1 MSQEV
6 KDYSY
11 DKPTKWKLKLR
22 SNDKY
27 TQTTS
32 LKISARAREMGQKE
46 WTNEKEGQGAQTVD
60 AVKNYYPLRVY

>member
-6 KDYSY
+6 IDNC
-11 DKPTKWKLKLR
+11 DEPTTWKFKL
-22 SNDKY
+22 SNVHY

-60 AVKNYYPLRVY
+60 TVIIIIL